1 MSKPKVAIFKFSSC
15 SGCQLVFLNCEE
27 ELLDIAEVVDIAYFV
42 EGKRDNKPGP
52 YDIGFVEGAISCP
65 EEVSRIKEIRE
76 QCQTLVAIG
85 SCAIHGGLQ
94 ALKNWKSLEWV
105 KREVYPQPE
114 LVSTLEWAQGID
126 DYVPVDAYLPGC
138 PIDKGQLLEFIKSV
152 LLGRTPNL
160 RRHSVC
166 MECKMKEN
174 VCVLV
179 AGDVPCMGPVTVA
192 GCGALCPSYGRGCYG
207 CFGPM
212 DDPNPEFLARI
223 FEKKGLSNEDIVR
236 QFRKITP
243 NAEAFRR
250 GAGIYE

>member
-1 MSKPKVAIFKFSSC
+1 
-15 SGCQLVFLNCEE
+15 
-27 ELLDIAEVVDIAYFV
+27 
-42 EGKRDNKPGP
+42 
-52 YDIGFVEGAISCP
+52 
-65 EEVSRIKEIRE
+65 
-76 QCQTLVAIG
+76 
-85 SCAIHGGLQ
+85 
-94 ALKNWKSLEWV
+94 
-105 KREVYPQPE
+105 
-114 LVSTLEWAQGID
+114 
-126 DYVPVDAYLPGC
+126 
-138 PIDKGQLLEFIKSV
+138 
-152 LLGRTPNL
+152 
-160 RRHSVC
+160 

-212 DDPNPEFLARI
+212 DDPNPESLARI